1 MDSPARPRALLEAA
15 YTTGS
20 LTTIATGGALLG
32 LGMREGEPSR
42 VFRLAGRGL
51 LEGLGVTSL
60 AAPLTSVAVGYLDHL
75 LVASVWGLALGLV
88 VLPRRGLWRP
98 LTAPLAAALYTW
110 LSVTLL
116 PAGLRIGYA
125 VTSSTAAAVPI
136 GIALAVALLGGGW
149 LYSVA
154 DDSED
159 RLSDTP

>member
-1 MDSPARPRALLEAA
+1 MDSPARPRLVEAA

-75 LVASVWGLALGLV
+75 IVASAWGFVLGVV
-88 VLPRRGLWRP
+88 VLPRRGLRR
-98 LTAPLAAALYTW
+98 PLAAVLAAVAYTW
-110 LSVTLL
+110 LSVAGL

-125 VTSSTAAAVPI
+125 VTSSPVAAVPI

-154 DDSED
+154 DDPED
-159 RLSDTP
+159 MLSDTP